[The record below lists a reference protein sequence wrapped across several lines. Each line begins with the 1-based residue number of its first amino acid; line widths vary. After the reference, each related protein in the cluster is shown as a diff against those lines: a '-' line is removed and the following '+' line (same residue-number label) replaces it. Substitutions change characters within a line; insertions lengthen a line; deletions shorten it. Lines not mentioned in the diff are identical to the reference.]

1 MWRYLDVRDHSKP
14 SLTKKK
20 KDHAEPSAIVECT
33 MPNGDQ
39 EFVYPWKIIIA
50 NIETERKDGKH
61 VGESGGFCKY

>member
-1 MWRYLDVRDHSKP
+1 
-14 SLTKKK
+14 
-20 KDHAEPSAIVECT
+20 

-61 VGESGGFCKY
+61 VGESGGFFKY